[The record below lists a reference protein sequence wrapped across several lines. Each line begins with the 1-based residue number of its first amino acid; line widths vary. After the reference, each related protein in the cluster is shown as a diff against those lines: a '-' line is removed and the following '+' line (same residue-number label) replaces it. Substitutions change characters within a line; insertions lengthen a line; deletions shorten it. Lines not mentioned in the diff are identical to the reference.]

1 MTAQTPAH
9 ADRRPADSVVP
20 DDATDVT
27 DAAPGPPAPEVTP
40 PGPRSGSKSGPV
52 PRAAAAGPPARDWQ
66 THLIE
71 LLSRLEHHRLQ
82 LVGTRLGADA
92 EFILDKCEASVQ
104 LAEDLAA
111 GTAFGDA
118 HAAARMDAMAK
129 AGGVFGAANDAR
141 RPGGRSLFKSM
152 LSAFTA
158 DDPGHAPAVRAVVEA
173 SQDALS
179 AYCSLFTSHYPTS
192 LAARGWVDAASAFLA
207 DFKQTGR
214 ELAES

>member
-1 MTAQTPAH
+1 MTADTIDT
-9 ADRRPADSVVP
+9 ADAVDL
-20 DDATDVT
+20 
-27 DAAPGPPAPEVTP
+27 AAPASGVTP
-40 PGPRSGSKSGPV
+40 PPAAPRSGVKSGPV
-52 PRAAAAGPPARDWQ
+52 PRPAAASPPARDWQ

-92 EFILDKCEASVQ
+92 DFILDKCEAAVQ

-111 GTAFGDA
+111 ATTFADT
-118 HAAARMDAMAK
+118 HTAARMDAMAK
-129 AGGVFGAANDAR
+129 AGTVFGAANDAR

-152 LSAFTA
+152 LSAFA
-158 DDPGHAPAVRAVVEA
+158 SDDPGHAPAVRAVVEA

-179 AYCSLFTSHYPTS
+179 TYCSLFTSHYPTS

-207 DFKQTGR
+207 DFKQTAK
-214 ELAES
+214 ELTEN